1 MAINLKNLIKNH
13 LNIDEF
19 IKEYFNKIKI
29 FKKQMNLNDNK
40 IAEYLR

>member
-1 MAINLKNLIKNH
+1 MAINLKNLIKNQS
-13 LNIDEF
+13 NIDEF